1 MAGRG
6 QPSPRRAPSGG
17 MGRGRAP
24 TTSARLPVACT
35 WYNNR
40 HKGCSK
46 GHTCTFLHVC
56 QFYLKGDCRFGAQR
70 CAFSHN
76 LHDSQ
81 PMGVLSDFGID
92 VSQPE
97 SFLLEMYRFN
107 VVSAGAT
114 SPRSAQLTAMPAARR
129 RTPSGGGG
137 SAGQGDDGTG
147 QGTEICTFNLRSRCS
162 FANTCHNWHCA
173 MPYQWQYR
181 HPGNESWK
189 NYTDDLNIFI
199 EKHFCDVSKEDCEFD
214 LNMNQYV
221 LNFKD
226 MKTRSPQGPSSLF
239 QRLSLRWNTGT
250 AVEIETEV
258 RRLTTPSWGAKPAGY
273 PFVTEW
279 RWYWQDVDGTWVEYG
294 QMNSSGADRGQ
305 SSLTSQ
311 DIEERYQDQPDAEL
325 SFSTQHHQYVLR
337 LRDMQQENVVYKT
350 RRDVRR
356 RPRFVSEDDVINP
369 RRDPSDSLVTKPI
382 IAPESYILSANI
394 CGEDVGL
401 GSYNRFGNQAT
412 RPMPGRCPVLTR
424 AGCDGVPKGFEATI
438 RHTEDGDAAFGATC
452 RQPASPPEVEVGESA
467 NKPTARRRLTS
478 GSSGVD
484 DSLPAHWLAMA
495 EDGDDYDEVP
505 LSPSGPTAGEYQQVK
520 ALFEQQ
526 GMAGTPI
533 GNIKR
538 VQNPYL
544 WSAYVRKKAQMKKQ
558 SGGTDPEERQLFH
571 GTRPEAVDAI
581 CLQNFDWRLSGTST
595 GATYGQGSYF
605 STNSKYSNDYAQQA
619 TPGRKTM
626 FVAKVLVGAYTRGQS
641 SLRRPPPLNPAEPL
655 GKTFDSCVNSR
666 SDPKIF
672 VIFDSAQCYPEYLI
686 EY

>member
-92 VSQPE
+92 VSKPE
-97 SFLLEMYRFN
+97 SFLQEMFA
-107 VVSAGAT
+107 SPGAVPG
-114 SPRSAQLTAMPAARR
+114 PRSAQPSGTVGVRG
-129 RTPSGGGG
+129 RTPSGGEGP
-137 SAGQGDDGTG
+137 QQHRGDDAGK
-147 QGTEICTFNLRSRCS
+147 GTEICTFNLRNRCS
-162 FANTCHNWHCA
+162 FADTCHNWHCA
-173 MPYQWQYR
+173 MPYQWQCR
-181 HPGNESWK
+181 PAGDESWK
-189 NYTDDLNIFI
+189 DFGSDVNIKI
-199 EKHFCDVSKEDCEFD
+199 EKQFCDVANGDVCLTGSNNKP
-214 LNMNQYV
+214 LNVRTGGSRTPTMY
-221 LNFKD
+221 D
-226 MKTRSPQGPSSLF
+226 MRALLPPTLQ
-239 QRLSLRWNTGT
+239 N
-250 AVEIETEV
+250 
-258 RRLTTPSWGAKPAGY
+258 
-273 PFVTEW
+273 
-279 RWYWQDVDGTWVEYG
+279 
-294 QMNSSGADRGQ
+294 SGADRGQ
-305 SSLTSQ
+305 SSLSSQ

-356 RPRFVSEDDVINP
+356 RPRFVSEDDVTNP
-369 RRDPSDSLVTKPI
+369 RR
-382 IAPESYILSANI
+382 
-394 CGEDVGL
+394 
-401 GSYNRFGNQAT
+401 
-412 RPMPGRCPVLTR
+412 
-424 AGCDGVPKGFEATI
+424 
-438 RHTEDGDAAFGATC
+438 
-452 RQPASPPEVEVGESA
+452 

-520 ALFEQQ
+520 ALFDQQ

-595 GATYGQGSYF
+595 GAAYGQGSYF
-605 STNSKYSNDYAQQA
+605 STSSKYSNDYAQQA

>member
-6 QPSPRRAPSGG
+6 QPSPRRAPIGG
-17 MGRGRAP
+17 RGRGRAP
-24 TTSARLPVACT
+24 TTSARLPLACT

-56 QFYLKGDCRFGAQR
+56 QFYLKGECRFGAQR
-70 CAFSHN
+70 CSFSHN

-81 PMGVLSDFGID
+81 PIGVLSDFGID
-92 VSQPE
+92 ASQPE

-107 VVSAGAT
+107 VPVGAT
-114 SPRSAQLTAMPAARR
+114 PPRSAQLAAMPAARKR
-129 RTPSGGGG
+129 MPSGGGG

-162 FANTCHNWHCA
+162 FADTCHNWHCA

-189 NYTDDLNIFI
+189 NYDDDLNIFI

-226 MKTRSPQGPSSLF
+226 MKTRSQQGPSSLL
-239 QRLSLRWNTGT
+239 QRLWNTGT

-279 RWYWQDVDGTWVEYG
+279 LWYWQDVDGTWVEYG

-305 SSLTSQ
+305 SSLSSQ

-337 LRDMQQENVVYKT
+337 LRDMWQENVRYKT

-369 RRDPSDSLVTKPI
+369 RR
-382 IAPESYILSANI
+382 
-394 CGEDVGL
+394 
-401 GSYNRFGNQAT
+401 
-412 RPMPGRCPVLTR
+412 
-424 AGCDGVPKGFEATI
+424 
-438 RHTEDGDAAFGATC
+438 
-452 RQPASPPEVEVGESA
+452 

-520 ALFEQQ
+520 ALFDQQ

-558 SGGTDPEERQLFH
+558 SGGADPEERQLFH

-595 GATYGQGSYF
+595 GAAYGQGSYF
-605 STNSKYSNDYAQQA
+605 STSSKYSNDYAQQGA
-619 TPGRKTM
+619 PGRRTM